1 MTDSFSLVCVTVLL
15 QAWCGGSP
23 TAGWRLTSSRPP
35 RLGWRGPGP
44 GWRGAWRRTA
54 PSPTSSEVE
63 TSILAPL
70 TRPPASSCAGTGVK
84 NTAAGYS
91 PATTEYSEAAPGV
104 GAVLIAL
111 AEMVA
116 YQEAARS

>member
-1 MTDSFSLVCVTVLL
+1 MRGLAHGWLEADLVPAAEAGVARAWAGLAGRVAEDGTVSDII
-15 QAWCGGSP
+15 GG
-23 TAGWRLTSSRPP
+23 G
-35 RLGWRGPGP
+35 
-44 GWRGAWRRTA
+44 
-54 PSPTSSEVE
+54 VE
-63 TSILAPL
+63 RLAPL

>member
-1 MTDSFSLVCVTVLL
+1 MRGLAHGWLEADLVPAAEAGVARAWAGLAGRVAEDGTVTNIIGGGDQHWATD
-15 QAWCGGSP
+15 P
-23 TAGWRLTSSRPP
+23 
-35 RLGWRGPGP
+35 
-44 GWRGAWRRTA
+44 
-54 PSPTSSEVE
+54 
-63 TSILAPL
+63 
-70 TRPPASSCAGTGVK
+70 PPASSCAGTGVK

>member
-1 MTDSFSLVCVTVLL
+1 MRGLAHGWLEADLVPAAEAGVARAWAGLAGRVAEDGTVRDIIGGGDHRATD
-15 QAWCGGSP
+15 
-23 TAGWRLTSSRPP
+23 
-35 RLGWRGPGP
+35 
-44 GWRGAWRRTA
+44 
-54 PSPTSSEVE
+54 
-63 TSILAPL
+63 
-70 TRPPASSCAGTGVK
+70 RPPASSCAGTGVK